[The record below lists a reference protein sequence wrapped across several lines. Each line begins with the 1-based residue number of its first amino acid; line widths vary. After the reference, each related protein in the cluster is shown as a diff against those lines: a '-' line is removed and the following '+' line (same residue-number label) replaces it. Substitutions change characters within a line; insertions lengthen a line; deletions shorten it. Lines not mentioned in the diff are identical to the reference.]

1 MSQKQQVLEHLKLH
15 RSITPIEA
23 LNMYASFR
31 LSAIIFELRKEHYIN
46 TILVD
51 DVNKFGK
58 PVQYAKY
65 MYVGPIIPTVNVDRK

>member
-46 TILVD
+46 TVLVD
-51 DVNKFGK
+51 DVNKF
-58 PVQYAKY
+58 AKY